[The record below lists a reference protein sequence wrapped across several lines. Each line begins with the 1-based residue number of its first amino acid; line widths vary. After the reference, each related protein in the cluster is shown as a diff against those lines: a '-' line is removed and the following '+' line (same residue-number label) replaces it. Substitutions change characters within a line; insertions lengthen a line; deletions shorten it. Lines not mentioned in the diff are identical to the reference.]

1 MRTLSDEEAVKKS
14 PFSLELNENPNEDG
28 RVAIEFVRYFFS
40 SRVQKN
46 YLFLDK
52 VLLNWYVETGLWIK
66 CYFGN
71 VCP

>member
-1 MRTLSDEEAVKKS
+1 MRMLSGEEAVKKS

-66 CYFGN
+66 CYFGT